1 MDLLDVVGQAEKND
15 DQVVILT
22 GQGKAFSAGGDM
34 AMLQEFS
41 DKAYYDEVMETIGTI
56 IRKLYLMPKIV
67 ISAIH
72 GSAAGLGLSLALTA
86 DYVVSGQESKMG
98 MMFIGIGLAPD
109 GGGHFWLR
117 ERMGTQR
124 AKQFIWSKE
133 LVQGP
138 EAQAMGL
145 IDVLAEQD
153 VMEEAGRIAEKVL
166 VSPIQSMLQTKAI
179 YHQSNLDTLNSYLDK
194 ERQAQWTLRNT
205 DDHQEGVQA
214 FIDKRKPVFKGK

>member
-1 MDLLDVVGQAEKND
+1 
-15 DQVVILT
+15 
-22 GQGKAFSAGGDM
+22 
-34 AMLQEFS
+34 
-41 DKAYYDEVMETIGTI
+41 
-56 IRKLYLMPKIV
+56 
-67 ISAIH
+67 
-72 GSAAGLGLSLALTA
+72 
-86 DYVVSGQESKMG
+86 
-98 MMFIGIGLAPD
+98 
-109 GGGHFWLR
+109 
-117 ERMGTQR
+117 
-124 AKQFIWSKE
+124 
-133 LVQGP
+133 
-138 EAQAMGL
+138 MGL